1 MIKHL
6 RVTVNG
12 KSYDVTVEE
21 LGQGAAVPGAI
32 APAAAA
38 APPSAPA
45 PVSVAAAAP
54 AAPAASASAGPASGG
69 PNERTA
75 PLGGTV
81 VEIAIAVG
89 DAVVVDQTVVVLE
102 AMKMKTAIGAHKAG
116 RIAAIYVSVGDGVD
130 VEQPLLSIE

>member
-21 LGQGAAVPGAI
+21 LGQAAVAQGATVPS
-32 APAAAA
+32 ATASSAAVATA
-38 APPSAPA
+38 SAPA
-45 PVSVAAAAP
+45 PPASAP
-54 AAPAASASAGPASGG
+54 ASASPVASGA
-69 PNERTA
+69 NERTA

-81 VEIAIAVG
+81 VEISVAVG
-89 DAVVVDQTVVVLE
+89 DTVAVDQPVVVLE
-102 AMKMKTAIGAHKAG
+102 AMKMKTVIGAHKAG